1 MINKI
6 IGNLALGSVLFV
18 APGSAFDPPSF
29 TKIEQNTRTVAW
41 VSVGR
46 ATIAQSS
53 SRRIR
58 VTGPWMDYV
67 TSVSTSGGISGR
79 NISHEF
85 QKVSLVLDATTSSAR
100 GNKSVALNI
109 TCPFGGELIGCT
121 RGPVMLPIKVFESG
135 PISSIS
141 PSGTVAANTQYT
153 FELHGEGF
161 DVAALLPRLLTLKD
175 ASVVSRDAST
185 IRVKGITPSCG
196 YIDVALTDQADGD
209 EFPYRK
215 GNALPSVLSGHICG
229 TSLAPSS
236 IGNSTVC
243 PSGTNWDTNTK
254 TCHDE

>member
-1 MINKI
+1 MINRI
-6 IGNLALGSVLFV
+6 FGNIALGSVLFV

-29 TKIEQNTRTVAW
+29 TKIEQNTRTVPW
-41 VSVGR
+41 LSVSR

-53 SRRIR
+53 SRKIR
-58 VTGPWMDYV
+58 LTGPWMDYV
-67 TSVSTSGGISGR
+67 TSVTTSGGISGR

-85 QKVSLVLDATTSSAR
+85 QKVTLILDATMSSAR

-121 RGPVMLPIKVFESG
+121 RGPVMVPIKVFENG

-141 PSGTVAANTQYT
+141 PNGTLAANTQYT

-161 DVAALLPRLLTLKD
+161 DVAALLPRLLTLTN

-185 IRVKGITPSCG
+185 IKVRGITPSCG

-215 GNALPSVLSGHICG
+215 GSLLQSVLSGHICG
-229 TSLAPSS
+229 SSLAPSGM
-236 IGNSTVC
+236 GNIHVC
-243 PSGTNWDTNTK
+243 PSGTNWDDNTK
-254 TCHDE
+254 TCHNE

>member
-29 TKIEQNTRTVAW
+29 TKIEQNTRTVEW
-41 VSVGR
+41 LSVSR
-46 ATIAQSS
+46 ATVAQAS
-53 SRRIR
+53 SRKIR
-58 VTGPWMDYV
+58 LTGPWMDYV
-67 TSVSTSGGISGR
+67 TSVTTSGGISGR

-85 QKVSLVLDATTSSAR
+85 QKVTLILDASASSAR

-121 RGPVMLPIKVFESG
+121 RGPVMLPVKVFENG
-135 PISSIS
+135 PINSIS

-153 FELHGEGF
+153 FELHGEGL
-161 DVAALLPRLLTLKD
+161 DVAALLPRLLTLTN
-175 ASVVSRDAST
+175 ASVVSRDATT
-185 IRVKGITPSCG
+185 IKVRGTTPSCG

-215 GNALPSVLSGHICG
+215 GSTLQSVLAAHICG

-236 IGNSTVC
+236 IGNSIVC
-243 PSGTNWDTNTK
+243 PSGTTYDPNSK
-254 TCHDE
+254 TCKD